1 MQYLKLITV
10 IYILGLT
17 NLTAQ
22 DKLVPIRQNDKFGLS
37 TLNKVVKVQ
46 SIYDKI
52 NFGISPNYFVAF
64 NKENSNTFKTSLLH
78 YDKVIL
84 KDKPYFDYGIYD
96 DVIIAADTTLQKTV
110 KYHNLFYNEKMHL
123 YTKDGVLLTE
133 EYYAFISVFEE
144 ASKIK
149 PTSELILFFR
159 DLDDKYSIKIYN
171 TKKKKLVR
179 TLLDKADEIDFLSDD
194 QLSWALE
201 SMRLTYTKE
210 DVFGSMEVK
219 LLDRQFKIISDQK
232 STIDKKPKKRNYYL
246 DDDNIEVP
254 NEFEKPIKQKPIPQN
269 DSISKK
275 LKEVGIVK
283 NHKNFI
289 ETDYLYFE
297 ANWYN
302 KNDYNLGY
310 KNGKVGLIDTK
321 KGEYIL
327 PTNYDNIYKV
337 NYFLAFVVEKDNKYG
352 LFVPYTN
359 ETIEPIFDDFPVV
372 VRKTTRNLGYDLIAL
387 FDVKT
392 QKLKYYAT
400 FNGVKFLIE

>member
-1 MQYLKLITV
+1 MKFLTLALLV
-10 IYILGLT
+10 GLL
-17 NLTAQ
+17 NINSLASQ
-22 DKLVPIRQNDKFGLS
+22 EKLVPIRQNERFGLS
-37 TLNKVVKVQ
+37 TLNKEVKVKPV
-46 SIYDKI
+46 YDKI
-52 NFGISPNYFVAF
+52 NFGNSPNYFVAF
-64 NKENSNTFKTSLLH
+64 KKDDGNTFKSSLFHL
-78 YDKVIL
+78 DKVIL

-96 DVIIAADTTLQKTV
+96 DVIIAADTTTKKTV
-110 KYHNLFYNEKMHL
+110 KYHNSFYNEKMHL

-159 DLDDKYSIKIYN
+159 DLDDKYSIKIYD

-179 TLLDKADEIDFLSDD
+179 TLLDKTDEIDFVSDD

-246 DDDNIEVP
+246 DDENIEVP
-254 NEFEKPIKQKPIPQN
+254 NELEKPIKSRSIPKY
-269 DSISKK
+269 DSISKS
-275 LKEVGIVK
+275 LKEAGIVK

-302 KNDYNLGY
+302 KNNYDLGY

-327 PTNYDNIYKV
+327 PTIYDNIYKV
-337 NYFLAFVVEKDNKYG
+337 NYFLAFVIEKDNKYG
-352 LFVPYTN
+352 LFFPYTN
-359 ETIEPIFDDFPVV
+359 EIIKPIFDDFPVV
-372 VRKTTRNLGYDLIAL
+372 VRKTSRNLGYDLIAL

-400 FNGVKFLIE
+400 FDGIKFLVE